1 MDLRELKGLEIAA
14 RTKIVFADGIWLV
27 PSQTTATKYKITL
40 DGRESCECDDFTL
53 RQLPCKHI
61 HAARLVR
68 ERDHGGKSP
77 IVVADS
83 PPKKPAY
90 KQDWPAYNLAQTTEK
105 RRLQVLLAELCRN
118 VPQMPN
124 AERGPRRIP
133 TADVVFA
140 MVFKVYTCMPTRRFA
155 CDLEDAQTKGHV
167 SQVAHFNSII
177 RHFDNPEMTPI
188 LRDLVIRASLPL
200 KAVEVDFAADSSG
213 FSTNRFVKWY
223 DEKYGVTRSGHDWV
237 KVHVMTGVKTNV
249 VTAVEIRG
257 RDAGDSPL
265 LPELLKTTAE
275 NFAVR
280 EVSADKGYSS
290 VENTEAVFQAGGT
303 PFIAYKANTTGAGR
317 RPVGEDVPLLPVPP
331 GRVPRP
337 LPQAEQRRIDVQ
349 HGQGEVPGSRPGED
363 RRGDDERSPVQVH
376 LPQHLLRD
384 SGALRARNRSR
395 VLAG

>member
-1 MDLRELKGLEIAA
+1 M
-14 RTKIVFADGIWLV
+14 
-27 PSQTTATKYKITL
+27 
-40 DGRESCECDDFTL
+40 
-53 RQLPCKHI
+53 
-61 HAARLVR
+61 
-68 ERDHGGKSP
+68 
-77 IVVADS
+77 
-83 PPKKPAY
+83 
-90 KQDWPAYNLAQTTEK
+90 
-105 RRLQVLLAELCRN
+105 LLAELCRN

-280 EVSADKGYSS
+280 EVSADKGYGS

-303 PFIAYKANTTGAGR
+303 PFIAYKANTTGEAGGLWEKMYHFFQYR
-317 RPVGEDVPLLPVPP
+317 RDEFLAHYHKRSNVESTFSMVKAKFRDHVRAKTDAAMTNEVLCKFICHNICCVIQAHCELGIEAEFWQDEKEPAGSADVLPLV
-331 GRVPRP
+331 
-337 LPQAEQRRIDVQ
+337 
-349 HGQGEVPGSRPGED
+349 RPG
-363 RRGDDERSPVQVH
+363 
-376 LPQHLLRD
+376 
-384 SGALRARNRSR
+384 
-395 VLAG
+395 

>member
-303 PFIAYKANTTGAGR
+303 PFIAYKANTTGAAGGLWEKMYHFFQYR
-317 RPVGEDVPLLPVPP
+317 RDEFLAHYHKRSNVESTFSMVKAKFRDHV
-331 GRVPRP
+331 R
-337 LPQAEQRRIDVQ
+337 AKTDAAMTN
-349 HGQGEVPGSRPGED
+349 EVLCKFICHNICCVIQCIAS
-363 RRGDDERSPVQVH
+363 
-376 LPQHLLRD
+376 
-384 SGALRARNRSR
+384 
-395 VLAG
+395 